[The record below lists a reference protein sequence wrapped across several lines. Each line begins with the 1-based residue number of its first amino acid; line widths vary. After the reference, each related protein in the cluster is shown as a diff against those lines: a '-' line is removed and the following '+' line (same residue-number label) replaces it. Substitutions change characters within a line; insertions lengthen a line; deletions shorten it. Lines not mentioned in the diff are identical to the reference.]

1 MSQDVDVDLDAF
13 TLGDI
18 EDFEEAS
25 GVTFMQLHSALQNND
40 YTVLSGKV
48 IKALAWIMKRH
59 EDPDFTLQQARDV
72 SLGDVDI
79 GGNGQQPDQGAS
91 GDPSG

>member
-40 YTVLSGKV
+40 YSVLSGKI

-59 EDPDFTLQQARDV
+59 EDPDFTLEQAREV
-72 SLGDVDI
+72 SLGDVDL
-79 GGNGQQPDQGAS
+79 GGGQQPNHQEAS
-91 GDPSG
+91 GGPSG